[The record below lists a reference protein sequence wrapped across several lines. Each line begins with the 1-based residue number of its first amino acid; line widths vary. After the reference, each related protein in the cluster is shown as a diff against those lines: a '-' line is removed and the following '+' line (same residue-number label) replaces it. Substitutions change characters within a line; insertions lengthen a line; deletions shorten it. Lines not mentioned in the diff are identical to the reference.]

1 MQDGSG
7 ATDAH
12 GTPHLLS
19 AKTGIF
25 LVKVEPLPSDALH
38 VTCAKPWY
46 FEVEASFRAW
56 RTTEARWLT
65 NLDLRP
71 DPTGQKPGGIHPKS
85 SRRLK
90 LSFFLGDFCMIKR
103 IIEYAGIY
111 STVTRLSDVTI

>member
-1 MQDGSG
+1 M
-7 ATDAH
+7 
-12 GTPHLLS
+12 
-19 AKTGIF
+19 
-25 LVKVEPLPSDALH
+25 KVEPLPSDALR
-38 VTCAKPWY
+38 VTRVKPWY
-46 FEVEASFRAW
+46 FEGEASCRAW

-71 DPTGQKPGGIHPKS
+71 DPIGQKPGGIHPKS

-111 STVTRLSDVTI
+111 STVTRLSDVKI